1 MIGGFGG
8 HDMVSASS
16 CIRFPQIGQE
26 EDDIAIGGG
35 ALWNDGILRGSDLYF
50 EKNKAAV
57 SLKSMAASACP
68 G

>member
-1 MIGGFGG
+1 
-8 HDMVSASS
+8 MVSASS

-50 EKNKAAV
+50 EKNNAAV
-57 SLKSMAASACP
+57 SFDSVATYAHPLSMSCAQSH
-68 G
+68 